1 MKIFFSW
8 SLSRSRYVAAAL
20 EWWLPNVLQ
29 PVEPFISTQN
39 IPKGTRGLSIIADN
53 LEKSNVGI
61 VCLTEENLGQP
72 WILFEAGALSKL
84 ATVSYVCTFVLD
96 LEPSEIAPPLGQFQ
110 HTRYIMDDPAR
121 SKSEVKDLVTTLNGV
136 LGERALKPHR
146 LEEAFETWWPKLED
160 RLKSIPERK
169 ADEQP
174 PQKRT
179 LEDKVD
185 EILEAM
191 RESQQQQEGMFETL
205 IATSDSLGDVMPY
218 VADIAKERG
227 WTDADSVPAHVRN
240 RLIANGLI
248 EMKPGPDGTVALL
261 TSFGMAKLNEWIRKG
276 HSR

>member
-8 SLSRSRYVAAAL
+8 SLSRSRYIATAL

-39 IPKGTRGLSIIADN
+39 IPKGARGLSIIADN

-61 VCLTEENLGQP
+61 VCLTEENLEQP

-84 ATVSYVCTFVLD
+84 STVSYVCTFVLD

-110 HTRYIMDDPAR
+110 HTRYIMADTTR
-121 SKSEVKDLVTTLNGV
+121 SKAEVKELVLTLNGV

-146 LEEAFETWWPKLED
+146 LDEAFETWWPKLEE

-169 ADEQP
+169 PDEQP
-174 PQKRT
+174 TPKRT

-185 EILEAM
+185 ELIEAM
-191 RESQQQQEGMFETL
+191 RESQHQQAGMLESVLAGSPTL
-205 IATSDSLGDVMPY
+205 EDMLPY
-218 VADIAKERG
+218 VRDMAKARG
-227 WTDADSVPAHVRN
+227 WTDADKLPPHILN
-240 RLIANGLI
+240 RMLGIGLI
-248 EMKPGPDGTVALL
+248 ELKSGPDGNVALL
-261 TSFGMAKLNEWIRKG
+261 TNYARARLSDWIRDG